1 MSGKMEA
8 LLQLDHD
15 GLAEE
20 LESAH
25 RELFNLRFQVSTSQ
39 LTDISELKKARR
51 QIARIKTLIRTRE
64 LEEEGN
70 VGISTEE

>member
-25 RELFNLRFQVSTSQ
+25 REVFNFRFQASTSQ
-39 LTDISELKKARR
+39 LTVFSELIITRR

-70 VGISTEE
+70 VGISTDE

>member
-25 RELFNLRFQVSTSQ
+25 RELFNLRFQASTSQ

-51 QIARIKTLIRTRE
+51 QIARIKTLIRSRE

>member
-1 MSGKMEA
+1 MSEKMEA
-8 LLQLDHD
+8 LLQLDPD

-25 RELFNLRFQVSTSQ
+25 RELFNLRFQASTSQ

-51 QIARIKTLIRTRE
+51 QIARIKTLIRARE

-70 VGISTEE
+70 VGVPTEE

>member
-25 RELFNLRFQVSTSQ
+25 RELFNL
-39 LTDISELKKARR
+39 
-51 QIARIKTLIRTRE
+51 
-64 LEEEGN
+64 
-70 VGISTEE
+70 